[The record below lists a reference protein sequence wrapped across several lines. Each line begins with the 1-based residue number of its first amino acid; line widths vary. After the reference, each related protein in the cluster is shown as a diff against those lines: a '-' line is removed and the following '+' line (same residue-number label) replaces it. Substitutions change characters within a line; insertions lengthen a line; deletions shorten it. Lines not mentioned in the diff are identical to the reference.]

1 MSNEEAANIPPL
13 ITIAAIVIAFILL
26 MLYQYRLQVKMV
38 AMSIK
43 GGVIALL
50 VMLGIIDEITK
61 PSHFCKGYESNNLTN
76 IERGKDSILF
86 QSHNKPN

>member
-1 MSNEEAANIPPL
+1 MNNEDAANIPPL
-13 ITIAAIVIAFILL
+13 ITVGALVIAFILL

-50 VMLGIIDEITK
+50 VMLGIIDE
-61 PSHFCKGYESNNLTN
+61 
-76 IERGKDSILF
+76 
-86 QSHNKPN
+86 